1 MSRRGWIA
9 VIALT
14 IGAMTLLTVGQG
26 GPAGASSL
34 SRSSS
39 GWSAARWYLQ
49 EMGSPVRT
57 LDEPIEKGLG
67 DAGVLVVAGSASSE
81 FSKADVEAV
90 QSFLRGGGRLVFG
103 YGRDARTRA
112 LRQRLGFSFRTSSS
126 RSRSFNP
133 LVWKEEA
140 ERTLR
145 LPLALDGPAVAL
157 SQVLEYPAPEE
168 ADDVLVRNAGNEPLV
183 TLRSVGPG
191 EVLLLPEEIFSNG
204 RLKEPGN
211 AALLEGIRLRF
222 GDEAE
227 WAFDEYHHG
236 VARASS
242 PKGLQSRRGLDLF
255 VFQILIAYALFVL
268 ALGRRFGPE
277 WPEPQ
282 AASGATSSFLMTVAA
297 IHDRLG
303 HHAAA
308 AEALRTRAKEVLHVE
323 VEGRGLL
330 EVAREIHRKQREGKG
345 V

>member
-1 MSRRGWIA
+1 
-9 VIALT
+9 
-14 IGAMTLLTVGQG
+14 
-26 GPAGASSL
+26 
-34 SRSSS
+34 
-39 GWSAARWYLQ
+39 
-49 EMGSPVRT
+49 
-57 LDEPIEKGLG
+57 
-67 DAGVLVVAGSASSE
+67 VVAGSASSE
-81 FSKADVEAV
+81 FSKTDVETL
-90 QSFLRGGGRLVFG
+90 QTFLRGGGRLVFG
-103 YGRDARTRA
+103 YGRDARTRT
-112 LRQRLGFSFRTSSS
+112 LRQRLGFSFRTAS
-126 RSRSFNP
+126 RPRSLNP

-145 LPLALDGPAVAL
+145 IPLALDGPAVAL

-168 ADDVLVRNAGNEPLV
+168 ADDVLVRNTRNEPLV
-183 TLRSVGPG
+183 TLRSVGRG
-191 EVLLLPEEIFSNG
+191 EVLLLPEEVLSNG
-204 RLKEPGN
+204 RLTEPGN

-236 VARASS
+236 LARASS

-323 VEGRGLL
+323 VEGRELL
-330 EVAREIHRKQREGKG
+330 EVARKIHGKQREGKG

>member
-1 MSRRGWIA
+1 
-9 VIALT
+9 
-14 IGAMTLLTVGQG
+14 
-26 GPAGASSL
+26 
-34 SRSSS
+34 
-39 GWSAARWYLQ
+39 
-49 EMGSPVRT
+49 MGSPVRT
-57 LDEPIEKGLG
+57 LDEPIAQGLG
-67 DAGVLVVAGSASSE
+67 DAAVLVVAGSASSE
-81 FSKADVEAV
+81 FSKADVEAL
-90 QSFLRGGGRLVFG
+90 QTFLRGGGRLVFG
-103 YGRDARTRA
+103 YGRDARTRT
-112 LRQRLGFSFRTSSS
+112 LRQRLGFSFRTAA
-126 RSRSFNP
+126 RSRSLNP

-168 ADDVLVRNAGNEPLV
+168 ADDVLVRNTRNEPLV
-183 TLRSVGPG
+183 TLRSVGRG
-191 EVLLLPEEIFSNG
+191 EVLLLPEEVFSNG

-236 VARASS
+236 LARASS

-255 VFQILIAYALFVL
+255 VFQILVAYALFVL

-308 AEALRTRAKEVLHVE
+308 AEALRTRAKEVLHLE
-323 VEGRGLL
+323 VEGRELL
-330 EVAREIHRKQREGKG
+330 EVARKLHGKQREGKG

>member
-1 MSRRGWIA
+1 MSRRGWVA
-9 VIALT
+9 VVALT

-26 GPAGASSL
+26 GPTGASSL

-39 GWSAARWYLQ
+39 GWSAARRYLQ

-57 LDEPIEKGLG
+57 LDEPIAQGLG
-67 DAGVLVVAGSASSE
+67 DAAVLVVAGSASSE
-81 FSKADVEAV
+81 FSKADVEAL
-90 QSFLRGGGRLVFG
+90 QTFLRGGGRLVFG
-103 YGRDARTRA
+103 YGRDARTRT
-112 LRQRLGFSFRTSSS
+112 LRQRLGFSFRTAA
-126 RSRSFNP
+126 RSRSLNP

-168 ADDVLVRNAGNEPLV
+168 ADDVLVRNTRNEPLV
-183 TLRSVGPG
+183 TLRSVGRG
-191 EVLLLPEEIFSNG
+191 EVLLLPEEVFSNG

-236 VARASS
+236 LARASS

-255 VFQILIAYALFVL
+255 VFQILVAYALFVL

-308 AEALRTRAKEVLHVE
+308 AEALRTRAKEVLHLE
-323 VEGRGLL
+323 VEGRELL
-330 EVAREIHRKQREGKG
+330 EVARKLHGKQREGKG